1 MPHISF
7 SVKVWNH
14 CPRTNSKIRKS
25 SLLLSFV
32 RKKIYWAYHIAH
44 MYSFICYNASFLN
57 CKTVYT
63 IFLMYSL
70 YKFPY
75 SNYLMYTF
83 ISTLH
88 LSNLKSWVL
97 IDQKFR
103 FYFSCIFEDL
113 CIFLKEIQW
122 IFKIFCWIVNNFHWK

>member
-1 MPHISF
+1 M
-7 SVKVWNH
+7 
-14 CPRTNSKIRKS
+14 
-25 SLLLSFV
+25 LLSFV

-122 IFKIFCWIVNNFHWK
+122 IFKIFCWIVNINDPDFFIVFLFIPAPKSIFFGWWFSIRL